1 MCDIRGYGRVSCP
14 RDDLISTL
22 ANLSPQLFRGHPAV
36 RNSLIDWG
44 DPPSSLET
52 KVGDSP
58 SIGEL
63 WLCLRPHRP
72 SRQEGASPVKPP
84 ENKSIPSSSSGT
96 FGASRTWWSA
106 STTHPWTM
114 ITTISGPFF
123 LPLLHGRLGSRD
135 GENERLVKMKG
146 DGEGAGR
153 TRNANGMRAGSG
165 GLM

>member
-72 SRQEGASPVKPP
+72 SRQEGAEKDSPH
-84 ENKSIPSSSSGT
+84 E
-96 FGASRTWWSA
+96 A
-106 STTHPWTM
+106 STKQIHSVIIIWNFWSIAHVVVRLHNSSLDDDNNDKRPFPPSFASWT
-114 ITTISGPFF
+114 IRI
-123 LPLLHGRLGSRD
+123 
-135 GENERLVKMKG
+135 
-146 DGEGAGR
+146 AGW
-153 TRNANGMRAGSG
+153 GK
-165 GLM
+165 

>member
-1 MCDIRGYGRVSCP
+1 MCDIRRYGRVSCP

-63 WLCLRPHRP
+63 WPCRRPHRP
-72 SRQEGASPVKPP
+72 SRQEGAEEDSPVKPP
-84 ENKSIPSSSSGT
+84 QNKSIPSSSCGT

-114 ITTISGPFF
+114 ITTISGPFL

-146 DGEGAGR
+146 DGGER
-153 TRNANGMRAGSG
+153 SG
-165 GLM
+165 QE